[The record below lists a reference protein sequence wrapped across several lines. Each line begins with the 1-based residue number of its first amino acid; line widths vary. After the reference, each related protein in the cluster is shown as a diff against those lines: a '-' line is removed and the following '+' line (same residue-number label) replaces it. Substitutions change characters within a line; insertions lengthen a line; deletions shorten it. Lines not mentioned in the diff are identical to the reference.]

1 MTPAGQLKNKPTKR
15 QAWLMASRP
24 KTLPA
29 ATAPVLVGTA
39 AAFYNQTFS
48 LFPALAALAG
58 ALLIQIATNF
68 ANDVFD
74 YKKGADTSER
84 LGPVRVTAAGLL
96 TPKEVFTGMWVV
108 FGLATLVGVYLVIV
122 GGLPIVII
130 GLLSI
135 ASGIAYTG
143 GPFPL
148 GYNGLGDIF
157 VFIFFG
163 LVAVC
168 GTYYVQAGTVGALA
182 WWCAIPIG
190 LLATAIIVVNNLR
203 DVKTDTV
210 VGKKTMAVR
219 IGESGAKTEYVL
231 LVALSYLI
239 APAMYL
245 TGVAPWWAMLA
256 WLSLPL
262 AYQQIKLV
270 FTVTGRAL
278 NKALGGTG
286 RLELVYGLYLS
297 AGLVIARLLSS

>member
-1 MTPAGQLKNKPTKR
+1 MTPAGQIKNKLTKR

-39 AAFYNQTFS
+39 VAFYDKGFS

-168 GTYYVQAGTVGALA
+168 GTYYVQVGTVGALA

-210 VGKKTMAVR
+210 AGKKTMAVR
-219 IGESGAKTEYVL
+219 IGESGAKAEYVL
-231 LVALSYLI
+231 LAALSYLI
-239 APAMYL
+239 APAMCL
-245 TGVAPWWAMLA
+245 SGVAPWWAMLV

-286 RLELVYGLYLS
+286 RLELVYGLCLS
-297 AGLVIARLLSS
+297 MGLVIARLIGS